1 MGKNARLL
9 IIDIIL
15 FANKKTILK
24 SVITALELLK
34 QNRHSIRYG
43 GMSVVFTGEFL
54 QLEPVCGG

>member
-15 FANKKTILK
+15 FANKTILK

-43 GMSVVFTGEFL
+43 GMSVVFTGKFL